1 MRKIKKSLLLGLT
14 GVVGVTAIVSSGVM
28 GKSVQASAVVN
39 GDLNNDGYF
48 TLSDVSAAL
57 NSALNIDNETVLEM
71 ISIGKEQNDS
81 ITLDDCRKLLQAV
94 LGIEQITV
102 LFPQI
107 KETPVLENTTAPGV
121 TPSLAPTPSS
131 ATKNPEEL
139 TEYSDIYIQI
149 IKNVAYEKKWWKGTL
164 YMYKDMSNDVTKAD
178 RDKIQQYISQ
188 QSEEKSEIEWLR
200 SDYASPDYSKG
211 NLLVIT
217 KVSADDN
224 EMLFDVTYRSSEYS
238 GTVYY
243 VKFTKQDGKWIYV
256 EKNIQNVVM

>member
-107 KETPVLENTTAPGV
+107 KETPVLENTTTPGV

-131 ATKNPEEL
+131 VTKNPEEL

-149 IKNVAYEKKWWKGTL
+149 IKNVAYEKNGGKVH
-164 YMYKDMSNDVTKAD
+164 YICTKICQPMLP
-178 RDKIQQYISQ
+178 KQT
-188 QSEEKSEIEWLR
+188 EIK
-200 SDYASPDYSKG
+200 YSS
-211 NLLVIT
+211 I
-217 KVSADDN
+217 
-224 EMLFDVTYRSSEYS
+224 
-238 GTVYY
+238 
-243 VKFTKQDGKWIYV
+243 
-256 EKNIQNVVM
+256 

>member
-107 KETPVLENTTAPGV
+107 KETPVLENTTTPGV

-139 TEYSDIYIQI
+139 TEYSDI
-149 IKNVAYEKKWWKGTL
+149 
-164 YMYKDMSNDVTKAD
+164 
-178 RDKIQQYISQ
+178 
-188 QSEEKSEIEWLR
+188 
-200 SDYASPDYSKG
+200 
-211 NLLVIT
+211 
-217 KVSADDN
+217 
-224 EMLFDVTYRSSEYS
+224 
-238 GTVYY
+238 
-243 VKFTKQDGKWIYV
+243 
-256 EKNIQNVVM
+256 